1 MKRNPCSL
9 LECFNRVIRLCT
21 LLALCFLVVIYF
33 GNKYVSLT
41 LPLPPCPSS
50 SCGSY
55 GLLEAK
61 DVSYKKTTISFET
74 SIFHCLILTIWLILL
89 LYHAWL
95 LICRDT
101 NYVLF
106 NTNLSLFRKNKNLS
120 IVPYFTCLW
129 YFSASF
135 LALVLLLSEYDAN
148 GMYLLLTIMAPNF
161 QFLLFSKL
169 VIYVFSKFKKTIL
182 LTFFVASVI
191 LIFSISTTPKTQ
203 YVCIYVLQ
211 ISCLNFAKN
220 SPS

>member
-9 LECFNRVIRLCT
+9 LESFNRVIRLCT
-21 LLALCFLVVIYF
+21 LLAVFFLVVIYF
-33 GNKYVSLT
+33 GNIYVSLT
-41 LPLPPCPSS
+41 LPLPPYPSS

-61 DVSYKKTTISFET
+61 DVSYKKTTISLDT
-74 SIFHCLILTIWLILL
+74 LIFHCLILTIWLILL

-95 LICRDT
+95 FICRDT
-101 NYVLF
+101 IYVLF

-148 GMYLLLTIMAPNF
+148 GMYILLTIMAPIFNF
-161 QFLLFSKL
+161 CSFQNL
-169 VIYVFSKFKKTIL
+169 
-182 LTFFVASVI
+182 
-191 LIFSISTTPKTQ
+191 
-203 YVCIYVLQ
+203 
-211 ISCLNFAKN
+211 
-220 SPS
+220 

>member
-1 MKRNPCSL
+1 MYIISY
-9 LECFNRVIRLCT
+9 I
-21 LLALCFLVVIYF
+21 FLVVIYV
-33 GNKYVSLT
+33 GNKDVFLT
-41 LPLPPCPSS
+41 LPIPPHPPSLR
-50 SCGSY
+50 GSY

-61 DVSYKKTTISFET
+61 DVSYKKTTVSLGT

-106 NTNLSLFRKNKNLS
+106 STNLSLLKKNKNSS
-120 IVPYFTCLW
+120 IVPYFTYLW

-135 LALVLLLSEYDAN
+135 LTVLLLSECEAN
-148 GMYLLLTIMAPNF
+148 GMHTFLTIMAPNF

-169 VIYVFSKFKKTIL
+169 VFYLFSKFKKTIS
-182 LTFFVASVI
+182 LTFFVASVT

-203 YVCIYVLQ
+203 YVCICVLQ
-211 ISCLNFAKN
+211 IFCLNFAKK
-220 SPS
+220 SPSWLLT